1 MPERS
6 RSSRVLRAFG
16 RLLRRLTIGLGALI
30 LVVYYFGDWILAV
43 WPYPACSEW
52 PKSSLANAR
61 GDVAEIAVH
70 GCVLGLFNRQ
80 YRIRVRPA
88 DGSPAKIVVR
98 FKPKGLPAL
107 HWLDGEH
114 LQADLGQVASISRQ
128 IDQAGRSASLL
139 HMAAPTLPS
148 IEGRQSART

>member
-6 RSSRVLRAFG
+6 LSSRVLRAFG

-30 LVVYYFGDWILAV
+30 LVFYYFGGWILAV
-43 WPYPACSEW
+43 WPYPACSEG
-52 PKSSLANAR
+52 PISSLPNGR
-61 GDVAEIAVH
+61 GDVAEIAVR

-88 DGSPAKIVVR
+88 GGSPAKIVVR

-107 HWLDGEH
+107 RWLDVDH
-114 LQADLGQVASISRQ
+114 LEAVLGDVRSLTPQ
-128 IDQAGRSASLL
+128 IAQAGAVHVTFTYSGANPSLD
-139 HMAAPTLPS
+139 
-148 IEGRQSART
+148 

>member
-6 RSSRVLRAFG
+6 RSSHVLRAFG

-30 LVVYYFGDWILAV
+30 LVFHYFGDRILEA

-52 PKSSLANAR
+52 PISSLANGR

-88 DGSPAKIVVR
+88 DGSPAKVVVR
-98 FKPKGLPAL
+98 FDPKGRPAL
-107 HWLDGEH
+107 HWLDVDR
-114 LQADLGQVASISRQ
+114 LQADLGNVRSLTPQIAQVGPVHITFIYRGANP
-128 IDQAGRSASLL
+128 SLD
-139 HMAAPTLPS
+139 
-148 IEGRQSART
+148 

>member
-6 RSSRVLRAFG
+6 LSSRLLRALG
-16 RLLRRLTIGLGALI
+16 RLLRRFTIGLGALI
-30 LVVYYFGDWILAV
+30 LVFYYFGDWIFAV

-70 GCVLGLFNRQ
+70 GCILGLFNRQ

-88 DGSPAKIVVR
+88 DGSPEKVTVR
-98 FKPKGLPAL
+98 FDPNDRPAL
-107 HWLDGEH
+107 NWLDVDR
-114 LQADLGQVASISRQ
+114 LQAVLGNVRALTPQ
-128 IDQAGRSASLL
+128 IAQAVHITFIYRGANPSLD
-139 HMAAPTLPS
+139 
-148 IEGRQSART
+148 